1 LDKIIK
7 ELKKRSSEEEVEDEV
22 SSFEE
27 VKVQQKLVKEGKRRF
42 LALDWGQR
50 SSMRGRTVSDVGTS

>member
-1 LDKIIK
+1 LDKK
-7 ELKKRSSEEEVEDEV
+7 VVEELKKRSSEEEVEDKV

-42 LALDWGQR
+42 LALDSG
-50 SSMRGRTVSDVGTS
+50 